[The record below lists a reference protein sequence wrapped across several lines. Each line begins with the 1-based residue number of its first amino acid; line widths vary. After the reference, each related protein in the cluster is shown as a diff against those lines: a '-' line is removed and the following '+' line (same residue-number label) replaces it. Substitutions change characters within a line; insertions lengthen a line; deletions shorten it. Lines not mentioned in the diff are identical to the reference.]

1 MIAAS
6 LYIIVCS
13 ARNRARVR
21 LRRLREPRYLIGAI
35 VGAAYM
41 YFSFFGR
48 LRGAR
53 SSAARNSARAR
64 RDGTDPALV
73 TVPAVLASG
82 PAFTGIA
89 LLLMTAVSWLAP
101 FDSGLL
107 DFSDAEV
114 ELLFPAPV
122 SRRQLLIHRMLRSQ
136 LGLLFGALILGIAV
150 PSESGFGR
158 LRMGVAIWFLLVTG
172 KVYFTGVS
180 LARARL
186 RSASAGSRRGA
197 WLPVAVLTA
206 AIAIVAAAITRAY
219 LAAPP
224 SSLRR
229 ALQLVGEVSLQP
241 LPRIVL
247 WPFAAI
253 TSPLF
258 LFSAPAGAYLMAL
271 AGSAVVLALNA
282 AWVLKSDEAFQD
294 AAAEVAERRRRQPQ
308 GQLAVRYR
316 ARSAGWTLAPTGR
329 PEAAFAWKA
338 AMQTLRVVEKRDLA
352 RLVAILS
359 VLTLAATSVGREGP
373 AATLGAFAIGAALF
387 AILLGPQILR
397 VDMRQDLR
405 HLELLKTWPVKSSAV
420 VRGELLWPGVFLTAI
435 AWTMIAVA
443 TTLSGTVIPKIGL
456 GWRLGSGGAIAIVA
470 PALVFAQLTIQN
482 AVALVFPAWV
492 PLGNQRTRGLDA
504 MGQRLI
510 MLGGTWLSL
519 AVMALPGAL
528 AGAIVWFVLGRF
540 LGPVV
545 LVPAATV
552 CTVIIA
558 LEVLLATEALGPAY
572 ERLDIMAVERAES

>member
-1 MIAAS
+1 MFAAS

-13 ARNRARVR
+13 ARNRARAR
-21 LRRLREPRYLIGAI
+21 LRRLREPRYFIGAI

-48 LRGAR
+48 LRSAR
-53 SSAARNSARAR
+53 SSAARDSARAR
-64 RDGTDPALV
+64 GTGDPALAAGPALVAAGPALAGISLLVV
-73 TVPAVLASG
+73 TV
-82 PAFTGIA
+82 
-89 LLLMTAVSWLAP
+89 VSWLAP

-114 ELLFPAPV
+114 EFLFPAPV

-136 LGLLFGALILGIAV
+136 IGLLFGAIILGIAV
-150 PSESGFGR
+150 PSAYGFGR
-158 LRMGVAIWFLLVTG
+158 LRMGVAMWFLLVTG

-186 RSASAGSRRGA
+186 RSASARTRRVA

-206 AIAIVAAAITRAY
+206 AIAIVASAIARAF

-224 SSLRR
+224 SSVRR
-229 ALQLVGEVSLQP
+229 ALQLLSEVSLQP

-258 LFSAPAGAYLMAL
+258 LSSAPAGAYLAAL
-271 AGSAVVLALNA
+271 AGSAVVLALST

-294 AAAEVAERRRRQPQ
+294 AAAEAAQRRKRQPQ
-308 GQLAVRYR
+308 GQLAVSYR
-316 ARSAGWTLAPTGR
+316 TRSAGWTLAPTGR

-338 AMQTLRVVEKRDLA
+338 AMQTLRVVDKRGLA
-352 RLVAILS
+352 RFVAILF

-373 AATLGAFAIGAALF
+373 AATLGAFAIAAALF
-387 AILLGPQILR
+387 AILMAPQILR

-443 TTLSGTVIPKIGL
+443 MTLSGTVMPKVGL
-456 GWRLGSGGAIAIVA
+456 GWRLGGGGAIAIVA

-492 PLGNQRTRGLDA
+492 PLGNQRPRGLDA

-519 AVMALPGAL
+519 VVMALPGAL
-528 AGAIVWFVLGRF
+528 AGAIVWYALGRF
-540 LGPVV
+540 LGPAV
-545 LVPAATV
+545 LVPAAAV
-552 CTVIIA
+552 CTVTIA

-572 ERLDIMAVERAES
+572 EQLDLMAVERDEQ

>member
-1 MIAAS
+1 MFGAS
-6 LYIIVCS
+6 LYIIACS

-35 VGAAYM
+35 VGVAYM

-53 SSAARNSARAR
+53 SSAARNSARAQ
-64 RDGTDPALV
+64 RDGTSPALS
-73 TVPAVLASG
+73 TVSALVASG

-89 LLLMTAVSWLAP
+89 LLLVTAVSWLVP

-114 ELLFPAPV
+114 QFLFPAPV

-136 LGLLFGALILGIAV
+136 IGLLFGALILGIAV
-150 PSESGFGR
+150 PSASGFGR
-158 LRMGVAIWFLLVTG
+158 LRMSVAMWTLLVTG

-180 LARARL
+180 LARTRL
-186 RSASAGSRRGA
+186 RSASARSRRVA
-197 WLPVAVLTA
+197 WLPVAMLTT
-206 AIAIVAAAITRAY
+206 AIVIVAAAMTRAY

-224 SSLRR
+224 SSIRG
-229 ALQLVGEVSLQP
+229 AFQLVGQVALQP
-241 LPRIVL
+241 LPRVAL
-247 WPFAAI
+247 WPFVAV
-253 TSPLF
+253 TRPLF
-258 LFSAPAGAYLMAL
+258 LFSASAGAYLAAL
-271 AGSAVVLALNA
+271 AGSAVVLALSV

-294 AAAEVAERRRRQPQ
+294 AAAEVAERRKRQPH
-308 GQLAVRYR
+308 GQRAVSYH
-316 ARSAGWTLAPTGR
+316 AHPTGWTLAPAGR
-329 PEAAFAWKA
+329 PEMAFAWKA
-338 AMQTLRVVEKRDLA
+338 AMQTLRVVDKRGLA
-352 RLVAILS
+352 RVAGILF
-359 VLTLAATSVGREGP
+359 VLTVAATSAGREGP
-373 AATLGAFAIGAALF
+373 AATLGGFAIAAALF
-387 AILLGPQILR
+387 TILMAPQIIR

-435 AWTMIAVA
+435 AWTMIAIA
-443 TTLSGTVIPKIGL
+443 MTLSGTVIPKLGL
-456 GWRLGSGGAIAIVA
+456 VWRLGAGGAIAIVA
-470 PALVFAQLTIQN
+470 PALVFAQLTIHN

-510 MLGGTWLSL
+510 MLGATWLSL
-519 AVMALPGAL
+519 VVMALPGAL
-528 AGAIVWFVLGRF
+528 AGAIVWFALGRF
-540 LGPVV
+540 FGPVA
-545 LVPAATV
+545 LVPAAAV
-552 CTVIIA
+552 CTVAIA

-572 ERLDIMAVERAES
+572 ERLDVMAVEPAE